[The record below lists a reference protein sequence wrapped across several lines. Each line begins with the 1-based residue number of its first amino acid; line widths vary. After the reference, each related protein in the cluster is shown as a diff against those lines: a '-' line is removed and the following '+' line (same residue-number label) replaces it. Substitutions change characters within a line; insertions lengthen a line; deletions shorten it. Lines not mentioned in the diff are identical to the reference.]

1 MAGLISD
8 PLSISKVI
16 PFAFSISLAVSTN
29 LIDESP
35 PKFNGKSL
43 AVVIAVP
50 VCVVVVAIFFLFVCY
65 CTRKHRS
72 IPEGLVVPRNGRFAK
87 KKGYGESR
95 SRRTRAGVEKTNDE
109 FEMGAVGGVYH
120 DDPSSMYTDHPG
132 QSVYTDHPER
142 TEGDS
147 LEH

>member
-8 PLSISKVI
+8 PLLLSKVI
-16 PFAFSISLAVSTN
+16 PFAFPISHTVSTD
-29 LIDESP
+29 LIDETP
-35 PKFNGKSL
+35 PAFNGKSL

-65 CTRKHRS
+65 YTRRHRS
-72 IPEGLVVPRNGRFAK
+72 IPEGLVVPRNGRFAQ

-95 SRRTRAGVEKTNDE
+95 SRRKRAGVEKTNDE
-109 FEMGAVGGVYH
+109 FEMGAVGVYH

-132 QSVYTDHPER
+132 RSVYTDHPER

>member
-1 MAGLISD
+1 MVGLISD
-8 PLSISKVI
+8 RLSISKVI
-16 PFAFSISLAVSTN
+16 PFVFPISRIVSTD

-35 PKFNGKSL
+35 PQFNGKSL

-50 VCVVVVAIFFLFVCY
+50 VCVVVTAIFFLLICY
-65 CTRKHRS
+65 YTRWHRT
-72 IPEGLVVPRNGRFAK
+72 IPKGLVVPRNGRFAK

-95 SRRTRAGVEKTNDE
+95 SKRKRAGVEKTNDE
-109 FEMGAVGGVYH
+109 FELGAVGVYH
-120 DDPSSMYTDHPG
+120 DDPSSMYTDQPG

-142 TEGDS
+142 IEGDS